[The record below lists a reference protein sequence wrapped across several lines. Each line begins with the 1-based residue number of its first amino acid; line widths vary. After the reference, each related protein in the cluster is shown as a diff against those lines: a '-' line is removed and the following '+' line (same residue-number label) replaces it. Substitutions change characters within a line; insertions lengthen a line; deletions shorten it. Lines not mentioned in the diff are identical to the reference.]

1 MTDAKDVK
9 VLNDIEHALTR
20 PGMYIG
26 SINVEKQLFWLP
38 EKDKMVY
45 KEVDYIP
52 GLFKIFNELLDNA
65 VDEGVR
71 GHCNEIWVEV
81 DTEKNTYS
89 IRDNGR
95 GIAPDKHSSGKFL
108 PELLFST
115 LRSGS
120 NFDDSKRETIGMNGV
135 GAALSNIFSSRFVV
149 EIYRDDKLYLQTF
162 KSNCKQIDEPI
173 IKKVK
178 TDSGNRGTKV
188 SFTPDEKIFKKKLN
202 LALIYKRCLE
212 LSYAFPDF
220 TFHLNMDGKKKTFE
234 GKKLEDFVKMFGGL
248 YEIIDEKKDGFR
260 MAIMNSEYDQFTHFS
275 NVNGADTWRG
285 GTHIEAIKDI
295 FVDKFKE
302 ILKKQYK
309 IEATTNDV
317 AKHLHVVVF
326 QKINAPYFDGQTK
339 EKLATDRDILQKI
352 YDDMLSPRKITSI
365 AKKLEEIAV
374 KIAEAVNEKNQA
386 KELAELRKAQRGMKE
401 KRVAKLID
409 CNSRDRSKCILYI
422 TEGDSAVGGIAAVRD
437 PKTQAGL
444 PLRGKVLNIHGMA
457 PKDIIENKEIQTLM
471 SAIGL
476 EFGKQAVTISR
487 GKVELNGIRYGNI
500 SILTDADHDGS
511 AIRCLLIN
519 FLFRFWPELFE
530 NKIVTISEA
539 PIYRVSDKG
548 RKNNMFF
555 YDRKDFEQF
564 AKGKNLK
571 NAEVSYFKGLG
582 SCDKLAWDFFLNKK
596 PKMYP
601 VEVDDQAKEKLKMAF
616 GDDTDARK
624 KWLK

>member
-9 VLNDIEHALTR
+9 VLNDIEHVLTR

-26 SINVEKQLFWLP
+26 SVNMEKQTFWLP
-38 EKDKMVY
+38 EKDKMVL
-45 KEVDYIP
+45 KEIEYIP
-52 GLFKIFNELLDNA
+52 GLYKIFNELLDNA

-71 GHCNEIWVEV
+71 GFCTEIWVEV
-81 DTEKNTYS
+81 DTEKNMYS

-95 GIAPDKHSSGKFL
+95 GISPEKHSSGKYL

-120 NFDDSKRETIGMNGV
+120 NFDDTKRETIGMNGV
-135 GAALSNIFSSRFVV
+135 GAALSNIFSSKFVV
-149 EIYRDDKLYLQTF
+149 EVYRDDKLYLQTF
-162 KSNCKQIDEPI
+162 RNNCKEIDEPI
-173 IKKVK
+173 IKKEK
-178 TDSGNRGTKV
+178 TGDKRGTKV
-188 SFTPDEKIFKKKLN
+188 SFIPDQKVFKKKLN

-212 LSYAFPDF
+212 LSYAFPEF
-220 TFHLNMDGKKKTFE
+220 TFNLNIDGKKKTFE
-234 GKKLEDFVKMFGGL
+234 GKKLEDFVKMFGSL

-260 MAIMNSEYDQFTHFS
+260 MSIMNSEYEQFTHYS

-285 GTHIEAIKDI
+285 GTHIESIKEI
-295 FVDKFKE
+295 FVEKFKE

-317 AKHLHVVVF
+317 AKHLHLVVF

-339 EKLATDRDILQKI
+339 EKLATAKEDLQKI
-352 YDDMLSPRKITSI
+352 YDEMLSPRKITNI
-365 AKKLEEIAV
+365 ANKLEEIAK
-374 KIAEAVNEKNQA
+374 KIAESVLEKNNA
-386 KELAELRKAQRGMKE
+386 KELAELRKAQRGIKE

-422 TEGDSAVGGIAAVRD
+422 TEGDSAVGGIASVRD

-444 PLRGKVLNIHGMA
+444 PLRGKVLNVDGMS
-457 PKDIIENKEIQTLM
+457 PKDIIENKEIQMLM
-471 SAIGL
+471 SSIGL
-476 EFGKQAVTISR
+476 EFGKPAVKVSR
-487 GKVELNGIRYGNI
+487 GNVELNGIRYGNI
-500 SILTDADHDGS
+500 SILTDADFDGC
-511 AIRCLLIN
+511 AIRCLLVN
-519 FLFRFWPELFE
+519 FLFKFWPELFE
-530 NKIVTISEA
+530 HGIVTISEA

-548 RKNNMFF
+548 RKNNLFF

-564 AKGKNLK
+564 TKNKNLK
-571 NAEVSYFKGLG
+571 NMEVSYFKGLG
-582 SCDKLAWDFFLNKK
+582 SCDKITWDYFLNVK
-596 PKMYP
+596 PKMYK
-601 VEVDDQAKEKLKMAF
+601 VEIDDEAKNKLKMAF